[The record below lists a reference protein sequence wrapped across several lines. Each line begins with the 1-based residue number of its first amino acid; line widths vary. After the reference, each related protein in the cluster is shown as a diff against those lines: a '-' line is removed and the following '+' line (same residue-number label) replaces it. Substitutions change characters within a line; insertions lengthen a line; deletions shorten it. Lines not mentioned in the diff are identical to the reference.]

1 MARIEFKPNPAAAAN
16 GIKFPGGGSVSAS
29 LQTLQDPGN
38 NSLPIAVSNS
48 AVTFG
53 TGTITSNGV
62 VTIKGAGSNVISF
75 RNSSNVE
82 IASILNAGHIQG
94 TADVLTSSATGQFK
108 INDTKLGRGGA
119 DGIFQ
124 MMNNAENDFTRLIF
138 GANSTSGVSIRKSGT
153 TIVFS
158 LGNASANISITAKD
172 YTSDNLSTGI
182 LNTARPFK
190 VGDRG
195 SITEASFVAMGL
207 NTQIAVEL
215 NGTVYYIPAASS
227 IIP

>member
-1 MARIEFKPNPAAAAN
+1 MPRIEFKPNPAAAAN
-16 GIKFPGGGSVSAS
+16 GIKFPSGGNVSAS

-38 NSLPIAVSNS
+38 NSLPIAVSTS

-62 VTIKGAGSNVISF
+62 VTIKGAGANVVSF
-75 RNSSNVE
+75 RNVSNVE
-82 IASILNAGHIQG
+82 IASIVNAGHIQG

-138 GANSTSGVSIRKSGT
+138 GANSATGVSIRKSGT
-153 TIVFS
+153 GIIFS
-158 LGNASANISITAKD
+158 LGNASANASVAAKD
-172 YTSDNLSTGI
+172 YTSDNLSAGT
-182 LNTARPFK
+182 LNTARPIKF
-190 VGDRG
+190 GDRG
-195 SITEASFVAMGL
+195 AVTEASYVAMGL

-215 NGTVYYIPAASS
+215 NGTVYYIPAASA